1 MIFVIVL
8 YDLFQ
13 CLTEAGAK
21 RKIFG
26 GLSWQNSEGGNGKEV
41 QSFVFGIVNCSKFLD
56 ERSFKYSS
64 PYRYEKFV
72 ILLNLPIQVFHLQN

>member
-1 MIFVIVL
+1 MSGQAALATICNNFADRDFAVPITRKHCQVTRRCPLMIFVTVL

-13 CLTEAGAK
+13 CLTEADEK

-41 QSFVFGIVNCSKFLD
+41 
-56 ERSFKYSS
+56 
-64 PYRYEKFV
+64 
-72 ILLNLPIQVFHLQN
+72 